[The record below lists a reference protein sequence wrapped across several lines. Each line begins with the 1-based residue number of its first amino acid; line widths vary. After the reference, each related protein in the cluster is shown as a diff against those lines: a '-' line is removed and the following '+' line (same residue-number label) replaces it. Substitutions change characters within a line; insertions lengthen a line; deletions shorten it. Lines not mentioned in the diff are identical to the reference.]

1 MSAAQLESLNP
12 STCNLPLAH
21 WGDWYYGWCFGLT
34 LFIFFKNLFAVL
46 VFVCRLSR
54 IEEKCEAWVC
64 MTFARLPSVTLM
76 SVWPRLGIHTVTD
89 GFSEQTCLS
98 HQLSAFLM
106 RDSAAD
112 RACQFVVTAALWVT
126 ALWVL
131 AELKNQKW
139 LDSLV
144 FKRFWFCY
152 LNGKAWISWIHVK
165 CSIACSKRRT
175 YAEQSIGRV
184 LTLKVQQVW
193 EICVQL
199 PLLHKL
205 FLPEPT
211 KVLRF
216 RALCAWLSNPD
227 DRPWCHF
234 HHGLSLQKW
243 LTCWVQQS
251 HIP

>member
-1 MSAAQLESLNP
+1 MFWPN
-12 STCNLPLAH
+12 
-21 WGDWYYGWCFGLT
+21 
-34 LFIFFKNLFAVL
+34 FIYIYFKNLFAVL

-98 HQLSAFLM
+98 HQLSASLT

-152 LNGKAWISWIHVK
+152 LNGKAWFSWIHVK

-211 KVLRF
+211 KCSDLGLFVLDCQILMIGLDVTFTMDSVSRSGWP
-216 RALCAWLSNPD
+216 AGCNSLI
-227 DRPWCHF
+227 F
-234 HHGLSLQKW
+234 HKLL
-243 LTCWVQQS
+243 V
-251 HIP
+251 